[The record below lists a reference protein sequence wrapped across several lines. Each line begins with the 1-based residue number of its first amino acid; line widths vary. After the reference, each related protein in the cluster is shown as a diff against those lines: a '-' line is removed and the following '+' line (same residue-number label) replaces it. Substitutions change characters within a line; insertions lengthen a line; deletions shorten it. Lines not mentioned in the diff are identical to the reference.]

1 MTWLLRLLGYIEE
14 QPSIAAAQRARR
26 EATAM
31 LQQVEFAEWCPEI
44 AERMRRELAPPK
56 PMRRRRK

>member
-14 QPSIAAAQRARR
+14 QPSISAAQRARR
-26 EATAM
+26 EAMMDTDGFAW
-31 LQQVEFAEWCPEI
+31 AEWDPII
-44 AERMRRELAPPK
+44 AQRMRRELAPPK